1 MSVKNLACIALLCAL
16 VAQSS
21 QAAPSMSV
29 VPTGLNAGNREWLVS
44 ITPDATL
51 FADNPPNGVGGS
63 VAVELAFSIDNPTDL
78 LSVVIADPVSWPNP
92 NPGNNPFTGGV
103 FCCGTYIDLAADNTF
118 AAYGSAYFTT
128 GTPKSFL
135 KITTAGSGATTL
147 RYGTAASGNATKGNI
162 IAQAGTLFTPYT
174 GVVSVPEP
182 ASIAILAIAG
192 LALAFVRRG
201 R

>member
-1 MSVKNLACIALLCAL
+1 MSAKYLAIIALLCAL
-16 VAQSS
+16 IAQSS
-21 QAAPSMSV
+21 QAAPTMSV
-29 VPTGLNAGNREWLVS
+29 VHTGLNAGNREWLVS
-44 ITPDATL
+44 ITPDASL
-51 FADNPPNGVGGS
+51 FSDNPPNGVGGS

-135 KITTAGSGATTL
+135 KITTAGSGPTTL
-147 RYGTAASGNATKGNI
+147 RYGTNASAVSTKGTI
-162 IAQAGTLFTPYT
+162 IAQGGVNFFNNG

-182 ASIAILAIAG
+182 ASIVMLGFAG
-192 LALAFVRRG
+192 FALVLGRRS